1 MKLLNIETPVT
12 RNFIPQ
18 ILLNVQDFY
27 FHKVGYTSYHE
38 GIFGP
43 YTEFIRAR
51 SCMWPPFTRIC
62 NKNYCRS
69 GPSGLEQRVTLW
81 VDAKVSQEHSDSKF
95 RAVDGTL
102 VSTGKSTWCFSAE
115 HHPHVLLRENKVSHV
130 GKAVNFMRLWSTCCQ
145 HSPVMGPEAE
155 VCCHCWISWS
165 HSEVYAVILLKAFCL
180 WNVRIYFVFKFN
192 FVRLNDKAF

>member
-1 MKLLNIETPVT
+1 
-12 RNFIPQ
+12 
-18 ILLNVQDFY
+18 
-27 FHKVGYTSYHE
+27 
-38 GIFGP
+38 
-43 YTEFIRAR
+43 
-51 SCMWPPFTRIC
+51 MWPPFTRIC

-81 VDAKVSQEHSDSKF
+81 VDTKVSEEHSDSKF

-115 HHPHVLLRENKVSHV
+115 HHPHLHLRENQVSHM
-130 GKAVNFMRLWSTCCQ
+130 GKAVKFMCLWSTCCQ
-145 HSPVMGPEAE
+145 QSPVMGPEAE

-180 WNVRIYFVFKFN
+180 WNIRIYFMSLNLILYALMIRLSKWFKTIESTKVTLNWRSSCVDKRVCVLNSLSDQF
-192 FVRLNDKAF
+192 RLPVLIF